1 MEKDA
6 FIRWLDDKL
15 AHDPSFETR
24 MQAALKARRI
34 ERLAATILAV
44 RARNRARNTSSQD
57 HPTC

>member
-15 AHDPSFETR
+15 AHDPSFDTR
-24 MQAALKARRI
+24 MQAALKQLRV

-44 RARNRARNTSSQD
+44 RARNRAQNVASQAS
-57 HPTC
+57 PTP